1 MNVPSLYSP
10 ESVATITKEMLRL
23 VNGRWVACRP
33 LGYQG
38 FRLLRRLK
46 LAYLVFTGKAD
57 VVKWEQQ

>member
-10 ESVATITKEMLRL
+10 ESVATITKELLRL
-23 VNGRWVACRP
+23 VNGRWVPCRP
-33 LGYQG
+33 LGYSG
-38 FRLLRRLK
+38 LYLFRRFK